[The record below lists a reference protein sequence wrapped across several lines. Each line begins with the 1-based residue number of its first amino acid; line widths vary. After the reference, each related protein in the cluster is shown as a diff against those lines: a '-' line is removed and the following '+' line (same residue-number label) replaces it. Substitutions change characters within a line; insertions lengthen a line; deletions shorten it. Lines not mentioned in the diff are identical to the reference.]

1 MVNLTP
7 AASTVPP
14 LFWPGR
20 SSARAPFAFSQALS
34 STIATIGSGPNF
46 FESSIVEPT

>member
-1 MVNLTP
+1 VNFTP

-14 LFWPGR
+14 LFGPGS
-20 SSARAPFAFSQALS
+20 SSAWAPFAFSHSLS
-34 STIATIGSGPNF
+34 SIIATIGSGPNF